1 MCEDF
6 FTRNSYK
13 FGRQFEIVHQ
23 LKLVVQSEWLNL
35 DHHYLKSLIESPVNC
50 YCQKLWILLFYKSNI
65 KYTKEQKKLRI
76 LKYV

>member
-35 DHHYLKSLIESPVNC
+35 DHHYLKSLIESPVN
-50 YCQKLWILLFYKSNI
+50 
-65 KYTKEQKKLRI
+65 
-76 LKYV
+76 